1 MSLRSLRALCLT
13 SFFIADVRDGLGPF
27 LGIFLTERHWTPDDI
42 GILMTAGG
50 LAGLLATLP
59 AGFITDTSRN
69 KRAVL
74 ALLCLLIT
82 LSTLLLWFSQQSGV
96 VAVSQII
103 TGICAA
109 FVGPLI
115 TGITLGLTGQS
126 GFSAQMG
133 KNEAFNHAGNFMTA
147 LMAGGI
153 AWYWGVGGIFLLMT
167 CTTLLT
173 LCALL
178 AIRNKDIDNNA
189 ARGLSS
195 PANLPVPG
203 FAVLIKNRALFVTGL
218 TLLLF
223 HLANAALL
231 PMLSMSLNQPRLVC
245 SGHCHYFSGRDD
257 PRRHLGRTENRT
269 LRLLAINY
277 AGAAGD
283 AGACGAGGVH
293 RRAVDDD
300 PGANSRRAGRWH
312 PRRRGTVV
320 YCCAVARERARQCR
334 AERGDV
340 DAGRWGIDEPGVN
353 RHDSR
358 ALLLCDGI
366 QRAERD
372 CAGGR
377 PALVARCSP
386 NLGNR
391 QYAGWGIAATRRHT
405 YASSLGQV
413 SPFSSCCR
421 LPSVVS
427 EMLISASAVRNAW

>member
-74 ALLCLLIT
+74 ALLCILIT

-96 VAVSQII
+96 VAVSQVV

-115 TGITLGLTGQS
+115 AGITLGLTGQG

-133 KNEAFNHAGNFMTA
+133 RNEAFNHGGNFVTA
-147 LMAGGI
+147 LIAGGI

-167 CTTLLT
+167 STTLLT

-178 AIRNKDIDNNA
+178 AIRNSDIDNDA

-195 PANLPVPG
+195 SASLPVPG
-203 FAVLIKNRALFVTGL
+203 FAVLMKNRALFVTGL

-231 PMLSMSLNQPRLVC
+231 PMLSM
-245 SGHCHYFSGRDD
+245 
-257 PRRHLGRTENRT
+257 
-269 LRLLAINY
+269 
-277 AGAAGD
+277 
-283 AGACGAGGVH
+283 
-293 RRAVDDD
+293 
-300 PGANSRRAGRWH
+300 
-312 PRRRGTVV
+312 
-320 YCCAVARERARQCR
+320 
-334 AERGDV
+334 
-340 DAGRWGIDEPGVN
+340 
-353 RHDSR
+353 
-358 ALLLCDGI
+358 
-366 QRAERD
+366 
-372 CAGGR
+372 
-377 PALVARCSP
+377 
-386 NLGNR
+386 
-391 QYAGWGIAATRRHT
+391 
-405 YASSLGQV
+405 
-413 SPFSSCCR
+413 
-421 LPSVVS
+421 
-427 EMLISASAVRNAW
+427 